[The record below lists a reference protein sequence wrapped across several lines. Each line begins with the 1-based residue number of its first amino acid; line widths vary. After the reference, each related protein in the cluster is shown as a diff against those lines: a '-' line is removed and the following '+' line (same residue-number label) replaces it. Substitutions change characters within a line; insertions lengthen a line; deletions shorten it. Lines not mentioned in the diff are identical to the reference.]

1 MNIVYAI
8 STGGCR
14 DGIWLDYTITD
25 LANVGKLVELYFH
38 NGMFNFECEYIG
50 YELTS
55 DNKKIIIFF
64 EMFGCREE
72 VTLEL
77 IELTSI
83 LN

>member
-38 NGMFNFECEYIG
+38 NGMLNSDCEYIG

-55 DNKKIIIFF
+55 DNKKIIMFY
-64 EMFGCREE
+64 EMFGSREE
-72 VTLEL
+72 IILDL
-77 IELTSI
+77 IELTTI